1 MAKTIVHSDLLG
13 PLEVSRPLLV
23 GEIEGVRTHYHRL
36 AEGVRLDLAASRSE
50 LTILFLLSGSA
61 TLASADYTAR
71 FDQKVAFVQEPGIAA
86 SVTTHGPTELLELDW
101 ALHDDESL
109 GDTRYPLVQVYKD
122 CPQYRDYFKSD
133 KTISR
138 TIVGPHVLPRFCM
151 GSVESYGPDRIE
163 PHAHPMLD
171 QLFFSLPENDIDLL
185 IDDERHKLGGN
196 TLLHIPLGS
205 NHGVD
210 VAEGKAM
217 HYIWIDFFQNRS
229 DMDYIASVH
238 KDVPNREF

>member
-1 MAKTIVHSDLLG
+1 MAETNVHFDRLG
-13 PLEVSRPLLV
+13 PSDASRPMLV
-23 GEIEGVRTHYHRL
+23 GEIEGARTNYHRL
-36 AEGVRLDLAASRSE
+36 VEGTRLDLAANRSE
-50 LTILFLLSGSA
+50 LTVLFLLSGAA
-61 TLASADYTAR
+61 TLASADYIAR
-71 FDQKVAFVQEPGIAA
+71 FDHKVAFVQKPGIAA
-86 SVTTHGPTELLELDW
+86 SVTTYGPTELLEIGW
-101 ALHDDESL
+101 ALYDDDNL
-109 GDTRYPLVQVYKD
+109 GDTQYPLVQVYKD

-151 GSVESYGPDRIE
+151 GAVQSYGPDRIE

-185 IDDERHKLGGN
+185 IDDERHNLGGN

-210 VAEGKAM
+210 VADGKAM